1 MTIRSFFAIP
11 LKPAVMRRLADHADT
26 LSVLD
31 HQGLVNW
38 TDADNY
44 HLTLCF
50 LGEISLDQVVA
61 LEQVVLEKLRGW
73 EPFQLSLNRA
83 EYIEVNPELALLA
96 ALTEPKAELLALQR
110 WVVEL
115 VRAAGIA
122 VSERDYTPHITLGRL
137 SPDAPFEAPPR
148 WPGLELPLCADAVV
162 LYQSKPGAHGSLY
175 TPLFDIRLERSVET
189 PRRVASLK

>member
-11 LKPAVMRRLADHADT
+11 LKPAVTRRLADHADT

-61 LEQVVLEKLRGW
+61 LEQIVIERLRGW
-73 EPFQLSLNRA
+73 SAFQLQVDRA
-83 EYIEVNPELALLA
+83 EYLEVNPQLGLLA
-96 ALTEPKAELLALQR
+96 ALTEPKQELLALQQ
-110 WVVEL
+110 WMVAL
-115 VRAAGIA
+115 VRQAGIE
-122 VSERDYTPHITLGRL
+122 VSELDYTPHITLGRL
-137 SPDAPFEAPPR
+137 SPDAPFEAPER
-148 WPGLELPLCADAVV
+148 WPNLSLPLSADAVV
-162 LYQSKPGAHGSLY
+162 LYQSKPGANGSVY
-175 TPLFDIRLERSVET
+175 TPLFDIRLERGMEAPLLVS
-189 PRRVASLK
+189 SLK